1 MIANA
6 KLLTFHDSNDLKL
19 AVTGVEVVHSFLGG
33 QKSNSST
40 TQQKRMHTK
49 NHTPMQLQQV
59 YTSFQ
64 HHNFLEF
71 QIFTFIV
78 LQGGHDF
85 LNFKKSL
92 KQHHMQPLYIL
103 LCTPPPQQ
111 KEQIHHFGGEDRQMQ
126 TGYSTQ
132 GLRSVREKN

>member
-85 LNFKKSL
+85 LNLRKSL

-103 LCTPPPQQ
+103 LCTAPPPPN
-111 KEQIHHFGGEDRQMQ
+111 KKNKFTILGGRTDRCRQATAHRVFAQ
-126 TGYSTQ
+126 
-132 GLRSVREKN
+132 